1 MEENENKAQQAQE
14 DSDNNNLFG
23 LMILQFM
30 FLGASGENKG
40 IALLL
45 DVLKSV
51 DETKMQELAVFLGVD
66 MKELKRGVENIR
78 RVLKENAEKN
88 GMSVEELMDVVM

>member
-14 DSDNNNLFG
+14 DSDKNNLFG

-40 IALLL
+40 ITLLL
-45 DVLKSV
+45 DVLKSGSECKV
-51 DETKMQELAVFLGVD
+51 NKLFY
-66 MKELKRGVENIR
+66 
-78 RVLKENAEKN
+78 
-88 GMSVEELMDVVM
+88 